1 MLTQTNASCR
11 ALHSR
16 ANGFSAA
23 LQRLGQRAWS
33 FTGSTRSTTERLQPA
48 VPVSVFLSN
57 PAPGQHERVVRALGD
72 LLAEV
77 GLELESSA
85 DG

>member
-1 MLTQTNASCR
+1 MLTQTNAR
-11 ALHSR
+11 VALAP
-16 ANGFSAA
+16 ANGFSAT
-23 LQRLGQRAWS
+23 LQRLGRRAWG
-33 FTGSTRSTTERLQPA
+33 FTDSTRSSMKRLQAA
-48 VPVSVFLSN
+48 VPVYVFISN

-77 GLELESSA
+77 GLELESPG

>member
-1 MLTQTNASCR
+1 
-11 ALHSR
+11 
-16 ANGFSAA
+16 
-23 LQRLGQRAWS
+23 
-33 FTGSTRSTTERLQPA
+33 
-48 VPVSVFLSN
+48 VPVYVFISN

>member
-1 MLTQTNASCR
+1 MLTQTNAR
-11 ALHSR
+11 VALAP
-16 ANGFSAA
+16 ANGFSST
-23 LQRLGQRAWS
+23 LQRLGRRAWS
-33 FTGSTRSTTERLQPA
+33 FTASTRSPTQRRRTA
-48 VPVSVFLSN
+48 VPVYVFISN

-77 GLELESSA
+77 GLELENTA

>member
-1 MLTQTNASCR
+1 MLTQTNAR
-11 ALHSR
+11 VAR
-16 ANGFSAA
+16 FTPVNGFSAT
-23 LQRLGQRAWS
+23 LQRLGRRAWT
-33 FTGSTRSTTERLQPA
+33 FTGSTRSSTQRLQGV
-48 VPVSVFLSN
+48 VPVYVYLSN

>member
-1 MLTQTNASCR
+1 MLTQTNAR
-11 ALHSR
+11 VAPV
-16 ANGFSAA
+16 NGFSAT
-23 LQRLGQRAWS
+23 LQRLGRRAWS
-33 FTGSTRSTTERLQPA
+33 FSGSTRLSTKRLQPA
-48 VPVSVFLSN
+48 VPVYVFISN

>member
-1 MLTQTNASCR
+1 MLTQTNAR
-11 ALHSR
+11 VAL
-16 ANGFSAA
+16 APTNGFSAT
-23 LQRLGQRAWS
+23 LQRLGRRAWS
-33 FTGSTRSTTERLQPA
+33 FTGATRSPMKRLQPA
-48 VPVSVFLSN
+48 VPVYVFISN

>member
-1 MLTQTNASCR
+1 MLTQTNAR
-11 ALHSR
+11 VAR
-16 ANGFSAA
+16 FAPANRFSAT
-23 LQRLGQRAWS
+23 LQRIGRRAWS
-33 FTGSTRSTTERLQPA
+33 FTGSTRSPTERLRPA
-48 VPVSVFLSN
+48 VPVYVFISN